1 MPGAAPRCAVS
12 VAPGLIMP
20 MKQRLSILLSALWW
34 GSLTGLGF
42 VVVPM
47 LFAHLGTA
55 AAAGA
60 MAAKL
65 FTAQTW
71 LSTGC
76 TLLLLLIF
84 NRKDEPAFSAYAQ
97 AAMKFVVTGL
107 LLAVLVEFGIA
118 PRIVSAR
125 VSGGDLRLWHALG
138 SAMYL
143 AQWLAAGWTLWCL
156 SRLARPDASAG

>member
-1 MPGAAPRCAVS
+1 
-12 VAPGLIMP
+12 
-20 MKQRLSILLSALWW
+20 MKQRLSLLLAALWW

-47 LFAHLGTA
+47 LFAHLGSA

-76 TLLLLLIF
+76 TLLLLLVF
-84 NRKDEPAFSAYAQ
+84 NKKDEPALAPYAQ
-97 AAMKFVVTGL
+97 AAMKFVVAGL
-107 LLAVLVEFGIA
+107 LLAVLVEFGVA
-118 PRIVSAR
+118 PHIVSAR
-125 VSGGDLRLWHALG
+125 ADGGNLKLWHGLG

-156 SRLARPDASAG
+156 SQGAKAADAET